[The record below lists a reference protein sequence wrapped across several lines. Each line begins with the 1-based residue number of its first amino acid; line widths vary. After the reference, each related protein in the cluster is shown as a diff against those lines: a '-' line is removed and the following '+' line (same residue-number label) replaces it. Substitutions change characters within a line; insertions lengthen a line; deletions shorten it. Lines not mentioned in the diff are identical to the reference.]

1 MRLPRLPRWILF
13 VVLGPALVL
22 MAWIGILLICAP
34 EGKRQT
40 TNKQQHT
47 HTKTPREA
55 RKE

>member
-47 HTKTPREA
+47 HTKTPRED
-55 RKE
+55 REK